1 MEEASD
7 LDDCGCQRDL
17 SGLDAYYYYLLFNF
31 ISFHV
36 FQISFFKMLFKMFV
50 YSWLRW
56 VFIAVGGLSLAVACG
71 ETLCCGV
78 RASHYGGFSYYRSQ
92 ALGRVGFSSCG
103 SQALEHRLNSLGTRA

>member
-1 MEEASD
+1 M
-7 LDDCGCQRDL
+7 LIIIICCLILFL
-17 SGLDAYYYYLLFNF
+17 SMYFK
-31 ISFHV
+31 FHILKCCV
-36 FQISFFKMLFKMFV
+36 FVF
-50 YSWLRW
+50 SWLRW

-103 SQALEHRLNSLGTRA
+103 SQALEHRLNSRGTRA